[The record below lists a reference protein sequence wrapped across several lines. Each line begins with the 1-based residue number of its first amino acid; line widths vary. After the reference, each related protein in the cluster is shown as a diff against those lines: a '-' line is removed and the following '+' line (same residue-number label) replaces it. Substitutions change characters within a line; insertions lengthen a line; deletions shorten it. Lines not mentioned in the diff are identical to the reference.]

1 MGRGVRASCE
11 TTCSRS
17 QLKLLPFRRYSRVK
31 HRERQTFIRKNVAID
46 MTIITGDPNDMDSE
60 EEAQYQIEVEIIDPT
75 KVGTELYN
83 VVYKIRNMLEIML
96 L

>member
-1 MGRGVRASCE
+1 
-11 TTCSRS
+11 
-17 QLKLLPFRRYSRVK
+17 
-31 HRERQTFIRKNVAID
+31 